1 MGRSCLHLQ
10 QIVLPH
16 DDSMPVRLR
25 LSLHGNRNNR
35 IFHLVATD
43 LRKRRDG
50 KPIELLGVYDPRLRP
65 GQEHKTIHWSVDRI
79 MYWLNKGGALPSKP
93 VVKLLERVRSFLF
106 FFFTCHLTCYTGR
119 HYSPKLEIPPKV
131 TTRSRGPFERANQR
145 LPFIRAAFTF
155 MRGLIFPFLH
165 NYVKFVRRV
174 ARFSVHVGT
183 QNLYVLYAS
192 PNQSHIIHLSYKSI
206 RCSCML
212 E

>member
-1 MGRSCLHLQ
+1 MTRVCVRGKNTRRYTGAWTESCTGSTKAGLSRVSRS
-10 QIVLPH
+10 
-16 DDSMPVRLR
+16 SNY
-25 LSLHGNRNNR
+25 S
-35 IFHLVATD
+35 
-43 LRKRRDG
+43 K
-50 KPIELLGVYDPRLRP
+50 E
-65 GQEHKTIHWSVDRI
+65 SV
-79 MYWLNKGGALPSKP
+79 
-93 VVKLLERVRSFLF
+93 SFLF

-119 HYSPKLEIPPKV
+119 HYSPKLEISPKV
-131 TTRSRGPFERANQR
+131 TTRSRGPFERTNQG